1 MRNTGGFQC
10 PAQNS
15 KGEAVRMKI
24 KIELDS
30 DLKENEIIIRCSS
43 LTEDIQRLQQ
53 VISDAAPAHPK
64 MSFYKGDTQYFLEL
78 EDILFFET
86 QDKCINVHTAKDIF
100 QTKQKLYELEEL
112 LPRYFM
118 RISKSVIL
126 NTRQVYSIHKNI
138 AASSVVEFFD
148 CHKQVYVSRN
158 YYKALI
164 HQIEM
169 NHYHKDRT
177 N

>member
-1 MRNTGGFQC
+1 
-10 PAQNS
+10 
-15 KGEAVRMKI
+15 MKI

-112 LPRYFM
+112 LCCP
-118 RISKSVIL
+118 VIL
-126 NTRQVYSIHKNI
+126 CGSPNLRS
-138 AASSVVEFFD
+138 
-148 CHKQVYVSRN
+148 
-158 YYKALI
+158 
-164 HQIEM
+164 
-169 NHYHKDRT
+169 
-177 N
+177 